1 MDLYVEH
8 VGGVVPQVYEQMTQQ
23 ALSKSEQQLRD
34 VAFFIL
40 NHIDA
45 VDVALRECGFRYV
58 DIEGKAYQCPSI
70 ALQDEGSVPVLVL
83 NNLRMTISLA
93 L

>member
-1 MDLYVEH
+1 ML
-8 VGGVVPQVYEQMTQQ
+8 QVYEQMTQQ